1 MPLLSEVTQPPHA
14 CAWHRLT
21 TCMRTDDCN
30 TPSACTWMKAE
41 GESNAFE
48 GFPRARGQSR
58 SLTVHTAGISLMYV
72 DVAAKTHCAKMT
84 GTIHAGQLLPR
95 FSFSTCSSAA
105 AGGLNRVSLPRLSDA
120 NLLVRSCV
128 CDGSFCLMPRR
139 TTAQRGGPFRSRR
152 NFRVCGEVT
161 PRGGSKQRG
170 GRGVKIN

>member
-14 CAWHRLT
+14 CARRRLT
-21 TCMRTDDCN
+21 TCVRTDDCN

-84 GTIHAGQLLPR
+84 GAIHAGQLLPR

-139 TTAQRGGPFRSRR
+139 TTAQRWRSVPLKTQ
-152 NFRVCGEVT
+152 F
-161 PRGGSKQRG
+161 PSLRGGNATRRVKAAG
-170 GRGVKIN
+170 GQGSED